1 MARRALFSSKIEQRR
16 RYHVLAVSV
25 AATLFV
31 AGIGLIAFSALRGF
45 DMLAA
50 TTDADSTPI
59 MLGVLVAFGG
69 LVVLCLIAYGAIRAY
84 GRVAVG

>member
-1 MARRALFSSKIEQRR
+1 MARRTLFSSKIEQRR
-16 RYHVLAVSV
+16 RYNVLAVSV

-31 AGIGLIAFSALRGF
+31 AGLGLIAFSALRGF

-59 MLGVLVAFGG
+59 MMGVLIAVGS
-69 LVVLCLIAYGAIRAY
+69 LIVLCLIAYGAIRAY